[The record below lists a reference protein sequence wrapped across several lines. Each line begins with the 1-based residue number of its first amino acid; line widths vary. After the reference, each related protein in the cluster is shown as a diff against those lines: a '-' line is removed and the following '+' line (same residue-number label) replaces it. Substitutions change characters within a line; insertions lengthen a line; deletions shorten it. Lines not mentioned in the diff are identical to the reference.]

1 MAIRIARS
9 GSARAFDEPVTK
21 PDPPGIRAL
30 ASLLFFLAAIGIGFA
45 PAAHAERNFTVRF
58 DGNDYGDIQII
69 GNALMSCVQ
78 GTNNPPATCIAS
90 VPVSGTGSTSLNDND
105 YNMRLV
111 NVAGGTTS
119 SSSAD
124 LSLPTGA
131 TVLWA
136 GLYWGADTSAGTN
149 GTAATAALRGQI
161 RFSVPGGTY
170 QTVTAT
176 QVDAATA
183 AGQGTR
189 YSAFVDVT
197 TSVQGGGA
205 GTYRVAD
212 IQAGT
217 GQDRYAGWSLVVVV
231 RDTAQPLR
239 NLTVFDGYQVV
250 NSAAATVNI
259 TVSGFRTP
267 LSGPFTVRAG
277 AVSYEGDLS
286 STGDQ
291 LRVNGINLSNAVNP
305 ASNVFNSTISRLGAN
320 ITAKNP
326 NFANQLGFDADLF
339 DASGILAN
347 GATGATL
354 TFTTGG
360 ETYYPAVLTFANDV
374 YQPVV
379 DGNVIKTVTDLN
391 GGSVLA
397 NDVLQYTV
405 NISNTGNDPSANM
418 VLTDAIPANTTYVPG
433 TLVVASGA
441 NAGPK
446 TDASGDDQA
455 QFNGSSV
462 VFRLGTG
469 ANATTGGT
477 LAINA
482 STSITFNVRVNAGV
496 PAGTTIANQA
506 SVAYN
511 GASLGTPFVSLSD
524 GDPNTS
530 GNQPTTVVVGS
541 AQARLAISKDG
552 TPNPVVAGQNITYT
566 LHVDNN
572 GPNDAT
578 SVVVSDPLPATLT
591 FVSAVAGPDWII
603 TSPAVGATGTVTFNA
618 GTLPVGG
625 YDLTLVAR
633 VVPGTP
639 GGSSIGNTVSLSSS
653 NDPTGSHQAAT
664 NTTVANSGDLS
675 LSKGASAVAGQGQQ
689 ITYSLQLNNPGP
701 DPATGVAVSDP
712 LPANTTF
719 VSATAPAGWA
729 ATTPAVGG
737 TGTVTFTNASVPAG
751 VYSFVVV
758 AQVGAAAPIGGTIT
772 NTATVSSTSADS
784 NPANN
789 SATAGTTV
797 QNPVPSVT
805 KSFTP
810 ATVGSG
816 VPSALRITITNNAA
830 VAISGLAIGDT
841 LPTAPSQM
849 RVTNPVTGV
858 SNTCGGTFTA
868 ASNATVISLAGG
880 TLAAG
885 ASCLIEVN
893 VVATAIG
900 NYINTTGNVT
910 STQTPTGPTA
920 SATLGVGLLN
930 APTTTKS
937 FSPANVTLG
946 GAAQMTIAFANPNA
960 SAIVGVAFT
969 DNYPPGIANGTTVL
983 ASNSCGGTVT
993 ATAGGNSLQLAGATI
1008 PVAGCAIVVNVIG
1021 TAIGNAVNTT
1031 GPITTTNSQAG
1042 VEAIGTLAVTP
1053 LAAPTTTKAFAPA
1066 TVLVGGAS
1074 QMTIALTNPNA
1085 TAITQVGFDD
1095 SYPAGI
1101 VNAAAGV
1108 LVSNT
1113 CGGTVAAAPGDS
1125 TLSLSGGTIAANA
1138 SCSIVVNVVAI
1149 ADGVQVNNT
1158 GPISSS
1164 NAQSGAGAS
1173 GTLTVTPTANLAAA
1187 KTGPASV
1194 GFGGALS
1201 YSIVVSNTG
1210 PSSANGA
1217 TFSDPVPAGVTGIAA
1232 NCGSA
1237 TGGAVCGAVN
1247 VAGNNVTSTITTL
1260 PAGGSVTF
1268 AITGVAPSTGSSI
1281 SNTAS
1286 VAPPAGTTD
1295 PTAAN
1300 NSSTAVTTLLPP
1312 QLNVTKTANPNP
1324 FVVGQ
1329 PASYQ
1334 ITVQNTGAGASVGNI
1349 TIADV
1354 LPTGV
1359 TLASASGTNWSCSG
1373 TTTLSCTFTGTLA
1386 PGASTTLTLNV
1397 NVAANAGSANNTA
1410 TLSGGGDPGC
1420 PAAARCIGTVTVPV
1434 SASADILVA
1443 KTVDNATP
1451 NVGETVTFTITATNG
1466 GPSHATGVAIT
1477 DALPSGLAFVSATPS
1492 QGSYDDATGLW
1503 TVGALAN
1510 GATATLDITA
1520 TVLLPGSLTN
1530 TATRTGGDQ
1539 FDPDASNNSGSAG
1552 INAQPSADLQVAK
1565 TVDNAGPNG
1574 ATGVAITDALPPG
1587 VNFVASTPSQGTY
1600 DSGTGVWTVGALANG
1615 AAATLAITATV
1626 SLPGDITNTATISA
1640 SDQFDPNSANN
1651 SGGVTINGQSA
1662 DLQIVKTVDD
1672 ANPVR
1677 GDTVTFTITATNN
1690 GPSNATGIAI
1700 TDALPA
1706 ELALVSATPSQGTYN
1721 SGNGVWTVGT
1731 LAGTGPGATA
1741 TLTIVATVAADGGFT
1756 NTATVSAADQ
1766 PDPNPANNSSSV
1778 QVTPIASADLSLV
1791 KTGPASVIA
1800 GQQVAYSLAV
1810 TNSGPSDA
1818 ADVSLDDPTPAG
1830 LTFVSASAP
1839 CAAGFPCDLG
1849 TVAAGATVTVRV
1861 TFGVPSSATGSIA
1874 NTANVSSTTSDS
1886 DPADNDSTV
1895 TTTVVAQADLL
1906 VIKTGPASVTAGAAI
1921 AYNVVVTNNG
1931 PSDANGTSFT
1941 DAVPAGISGVTASC
1955 GSPTGG
1961 AVCGAVNV
1969 AGNNVTGTIT
1979 TLPSGGSV
1987 TFTIGGTAPTIGA
2000 SLSNTASAAPPTG
2013 VIDPDPTD
2021 NSSTATTMINASAD
2035 LSIVKSG
2042 PANATPGTGVSY
2054 TLAVTNTGPSV
2065 AEAVQ
2070 IDDPTPAGLSFV
2082 SASAPCA
2089 GGFPCALGD
2098 LASGATATITV
2109 TFAVPPGFAGTSI
2122 INTATATSTTDDPNG
2137 GNDSSTVVTPVS
2149 ATADLSALKSGPAS
2163 VTAGDAITYTVVVTN
2178 AGPSNAN
2185 GAQFSDPVPAAITG
2199 ISATCGAP
2207 SGGATCGAV
2216 NVAGNTVTSAITSLP
2231 AGASVTFTIDGT
2243 APADAM
2249 SLSNTASVTPPTGV
2263 SDPVGGNNSSTS
2275 TSNVGASADISIV
2288 KNGPSTVVSGS
2299 AISDTLVI
2307 ANAGPSGADGTTYS
2321 DTLPA
2326 GITGATAICG
2336 DASGGAVCAAPSVVG
2351 NTVSGT
2357 LPTFPAGGAVTIT
2370 IDGTA
2375 PIGATTLTNTATAAT
2390 PANVDDPN
2398 PGNDTS
2404 TVTTDVGAAAD
2415 IALTKT
2421 VDNAAPNVGETV
2433 TFTVTASND
2442 GPNDATAV
2450 AVTDGLPFGFG
2461 LVSATPSQGTY
2472 TPATGLWDIGDIAL
2486 GATATLTITVSIDEP
2501 GPLTN
2506 TATVSASDQ
2515 TDQDTSNNSA
2525 GVALNA
2531 GASADLAIEKT
2542 VDNPTPNVG
2551 DTVTFTIT
2559 LSNNG
2564 PNGATGAEVT
2574 DMLPAGLTLVAAMPS
2589 QGSYASA
2596 AGVWTVGDIANG
2608 GVATLAL
2615 TVSVDQPG
2623 AIINVATITGEN
2635 ENDPAQGNNESGA
2648 AVNGQLADIQVL
2660 KTVDNAAP
2668 NVGDTVTFTITA
2680 RDNGPN
2686 DATGVAVT
2694 DNLPAGLAFV
2704 SVSASQGSYSEASGV
2719 WTIGTLDA
2727 AGAGST
2733 ATLTIVA
2740 SVQQAGALTN
2750 TASVSASDQPDPNST
2765 NDSASASLNGNPL
2778 ADLAVTKSGP
2788 ASVIPGDA
2796 IVYTI
2801 VVTNNGPSD
2810 AANVV
2815 VVDTT
2820 PAGLVFAGN
2829 AGACATPYPCT
2840 IATLASGASATVTT
2854 TMNVP
2859 ADYAGANPVVN
2870 TAHANSDTPDPDNTD
2885 NQGSASTAVGP
2896 GSADLTI
2903 VKEGPATVP
2912 AGNAV
2917 IYALIITN
2925 NGPSPANGAAYND
2938 DVPADLLLFD
2948 ARCGNETGGAACVTQ
2963 PTISGHNVSGTIGSL
2978 PSGGSVIVNV
2988 FSNAPAT
2995 AITVSNTAT
3004 LTAPAGITD
3013 PNPGDNSS
3021 SVDTTVIAGPAL
3033 ADIRVEKSGPAS
3045 ATPGA
3050 NVTYALTVT
3059 NDGPDTAANV
3069 MLFDPAPAGLTF
3081 VSATTPC
3088 QSGFPCA
3095 IGDLSN
3101 GASTIVSVTFA
3112 VPADAT
3118 GSIVNTATV
3127 GSDTVDPNMLD
3138 NDSTV
3143 STPIVPGGSS
3153 AALAVVKSG
3162 PPSVAAGTAMTY
3174 TLSVTNNGPD
3184 AAANAVLSDPT
3195 PAGLTFIGADA
3206 PCAAGFPCALGTL
3219 AVGQNVTLTATFAVA
3234 ANASGTVSNTAGVSS
3249 ETTDPDATDNTSTVA
3264 TTVIPAGT
3272 SADLVVLKTGPAS
3285 VQAGSSVT
3293 YTLSVTNNG
3302 PDVAVDTVISDP
3314 TPAGLTFIG
3323 ADAPCDSGFPC
3334 ALGTLAGGQNVTIA
3348 ATYAVAANASGT
3360 VVNTASVSSDTADPD
3375 TTNSSSVATAT
3386 VIGGGPGEPTVPVP
3400 VDARWMLLLLGALL
3414 AFAGLAARGK
3424 SRG

>member
-1 MAIRIARS
+1 MAIHIARS
-9 GSARAFDEPVTK
+9 RCARAFDEPVTS
-21 PDPPGIRAL
+21 PDPRRTRVL
-30 ASLLFFLAAIGIGFA
+30 ASLLLFLAAIGIGFA
-45 PAAHAERNFTVRF
+45 PAAYAERNFTVRF
-58 DGNDYGDIQII
+58 DGNDYGDIQIV
-69 GNALMSCVQ
+69 GNTLMSCVQ
-78 GTNNPPATCIAS
+78 GTNSPPATCIAS

-105 YNMRLV
+105 YNMRQV
-111 NVAGGTTS
+111 NVAGGTTN

-170 QTVTAT
+170 QSVTAT
-176 QVDAATA
+176 QIDAATA
-183 AGQGTR
+183 AGQATR

-197 TSVQGGGA
+197 TRVQGGGA

-250 NSAAATVNI
+250 NSTAATVNI

-320 ITAKNP
+320 IAAKNP

-405 NISNTGNDPSANM
+405 SVSNTGNDPSANV

-469 ANATTGGT
+469 ANATVGGT
-477 LAINA
+477 LGINA

-603 TSPAVGATGTVTFNA
+603 AAPAVGATGTVTFSA
-618 GTLPVGG
+618 DTLPVGG

-701 DPATGVAVSDP
+701 DPATGVAVTDP

-719 VSATAPAGWA
+719 VSATAPAGWT

-737 TGTVTFTNASVPAG
+737 IGTVTFTNASVPPG
-751 VYSFVVV
+751 VYSFVIV

-772 NTATVSSTSADS
+772 NTATVASSSADS

-789 SATAGTTV
+789 TATAGTTV
-797 QNPVPSVT
+797 QNPVPSLA

-810 ATVGSG
+810 AAVGSG

-830 VAISGLAIGDT
+830 VSISGVAISDT
-841 LPTAPSQM
+841 LPTTPGQM
-849 RVTNPVTGV
+849 RVTNPVTGAT
-858 SNTCGGTFTA
+858 NTCGGTFTA

-885 ASCLIEVN
+885 ASCFVEVN
-893 VVATAIG
+893 VVATVVG
-900 NYINTTGNVT
+900 NYVNTTGNVT

-920 SATLGVGLLN
+920 SATLGIGLLN
-930 APTTTKS
+930 APATTKS
-937 FSPANVTLG
+937 FTPASVTLG

-960 SAIVGVAFT
+960 SSIIGVAFT
-969 DNYPPGIANGTTVL
+969 DNYPTGIVNGATVL

-1031 GPITTTNSQAG
+1031 GPITTTNSQPGA
-1042 VEAIGTLAVTP
+1042 EAIGTLAVTP

-1066 TVLVGGAS
+1066 TVLVGGAA

-1085 TAITQVGFDD
+1085 TAVAQVGFDD

-1113 CGGTVAAAPGDS
+1113 CGGTVAATPGDS

-1149 ADGVQVNNT
+1149 ADGAQVNNT

-1164 NAQSGAGAS
+1164 NAQTGAGAS

-1187 KTGPASV
+1187 KSGPASV

-1201 YSIVVSNTG
+1201 YSVVVSNAG

-1232 NCGSA
+1232 NCGGA

-1268 AITGVAPSTGSSI
+1268 TITGIAPSTGASI
-1281 SNTAS
+1281 SNTAT
-1286 VAPPAGTTD
+1286 VAPPTGTTD
-1295 PTAAN
+1295 PTPAN

-1312 QLNVTKTANPNP
+1312 QLTVTKTANPNP

-1334 ITVQNTGAGASVGNI
+1334 ITVQNAGAGASAGNI

-1359 TLASASGTNWSCSG
+1359 TLAGASGTNWSCTG

-1397 NVAANAGSANNTA
+1397 NVAANASSANNTA
-1410 TLSGGGDPGC
+1410 TASGGGDPGC
-1420 PAAARCIGTVTVPV
+1420 PAAARCIGAVTVPV

-1466 GPSHATGVAIT
+1466 GPSNATGVAIT

-1510 GATATLDITA
+1510 GAAATLDITA

-1565 TVDNAGPNG
+1565 TVDNAVPNLGTNVVYTITVTNAGPNG
-1574 ATGVAITDALPPG
+1574 ATGVAITDPLPAG
-1587 VNFVASTPSQGTY
+1587 VDFVASTPSQGTY
-1600 DSGTGVWTVGALANG
+1600 DSGTGVWTVGTLANG
-1615 AAATLAITATV
+1615 AAPTLAITATV

-1640 SDQFDPNSANN
+1640 SDQFDPNTANN

-1662 DLQIVKTVDD
+1662 DIQIIKTVDD

-1690 GPSNATGIAI
+1690 GPSNATGIAV

-1706 ELALVSATPSQGTYN
+1706 ELTLVSATPSQGTYD
-1721 SGNGVWTVGT
+1721 SGSGAWTVGA
-1731 LAGTGPGATA
+1731 LASTGPGATA
-1741 TLTIVATVAADGGFT
+1741 TLTIVAIVAADGGFT

-1791 KTGPASVIA
+1791 KTGPASVVA

-1818 ADVSLDDPTPAG
+1818 ANVSLDDPTPAG

-1849 TVAAGATVTVRV
+1849 TVAAGATVTVTV
-1861 TFGVPSSATGSIA
+1861 TFSVPGGATGSIA

-1886 DPADNDSTV
+1886 DPTDNDSTA
-1895 TTTVVAQADLL
+1895 TTTIVAQADLL
-1906 VIKTGPASVTAGAAI
+1906 VIKTGPASVIAGGAI
-1921 AYNVVVTNNG
+1921 AYSVVVTNNG
-1931 PSDANGTSFT
+1931 PSDANGTGFT
-1941 DAVPAGISGVTASC
+1941 DAVPAGISGITASC
-1955 GSPTGG
+1955 GSPSGG

-1969 AGNNVTGTIT
+1969 AGNNVASTIT

-1987 TFTIGGTAPTIGA
+1987 TFTITGSAPNIGT

-2013 VIDPDPTD
+2013 VTDPDPTD
-2021 NSSTATTMINASAD
+2021 NASTVSTTVNASAD
-2035 LSIVKSG
+2035 LSIVKTG
-2042 PANATPGTGVSY
+2042 PASATPGTNVSY
-2054 TLAVTNTGPSV
+2054 SLAAGNAGPSV
-2065 AEAVQ
+2065 AQAVQ
-2070 IDDPTPAGLSFV
+2070 LDDPTPAGLSFV

-2109 TFAVPPGFAGTSI
+2109 TFAIPPGFGGASI
-2122 INTATATSTTDDPNG
+2122 SNTATATTTTADPDG
-2137 GNDSSTVVTPVS
+2137 GNDSSTVVTPVAAS
-2149 ATADLSALKSGPAS
+2149 ADLSAVKSGPAN
-2163 VTAGDAITYTVVVTN
+2163 VIAGDAITYTVIVAN

-2199 ISATCGAP
+2199 VTASCGAP
-2207 SGGATCGAV
+2207 TGGATCGAV
-2216 NVAGNTVTSAITSLP
+2216 NVAGNTVTSTITSLP
-2231 AGASVTFTIDGT
+2231 AGSSVTFTITGT
-2243 APADAM
+2243 AP
-2249 SLSNTASVTPPTGV
+2249 
-2263 SDPVGGNNSSTS
+2263 
-2275 TSNVGASADISIV
+2275 
-2288 KNGPSTVVSGS
+2288 
-2299 AISDTLVI
+2299 
-2307 ANAGPSGADGTTYS
+2307 
-2321 DTLPA
+2321 
-2326 GITGATAICG
+2326 
-2336 DASGGAVCAAPSVVG
+2336 
-2351 NTVSGT
+2351 
-2357 LPTFPAGGAVTIT
+2357 F
-2370 IDGTA
+2370 
-2375 PIGATTLTNTATAAT
+2375 GATTLTNTATAVA
-2390 PANVDDPN
+2390 PANVNDPN
-2398 PGNDTS
+2398 AGNNTS
-2404 TVTTDVGAAAD
+2404 TVTTGVGAAAD

-2421 VDNAAPNVGETV
+2421 VDNATPNVGDTV
-2433 TFTVTASND
+2433 TFTVTATND
-2442 GPNDATAV
+2442 GPDDATAV

-2461 LVSATPSQGTY
+2461 FVSASPSQGTY

-2486 GATATLTITVSIDEP
+2486 GATATLTITASIDEP

-2515 TDQDTSNNSA
+2515 TDPDTSNNGA
-2525 GVALNA
+2525 GAALNA
-2531 GASADLAIEKT
+2531 GASADLAIAKT

-2564 PNGATGAEVT
+2564 PNGVTGAEVT
-2574 DMLPAGLTLVAAMPS
+2574 DVLPAGLALIAATPS

-2596 AGVWTVGDIANG
+2596 GGVWTVGDIANG

-2623 AIINVATITGEN
+2623 AITNIATITGEN
-2635 ENDPAQGNNESGA
+2635 ENDPVQGNNESGA

-2680 RDNGPN
+2680 HDNGPN
-2686 DATGVAVT
+2686 DATGVTLT
-2694 DNLPAGLAFV
+2694 DSLPAGLAFV
-2704 SVSASQGSYSEASGV
+2704 SASASQGSYSDATGV

-2740 SVQQAGALTN
+2740 TVQQAGALTN

-2778 ADLAVTKSGP
+2778 ADLSVTKSGP

-2815 VVDTT
+2815 VDDPT
-2820 PAGLVFAGN
+2820 PAGLTFAGN
-2829 AGACATPYPCT
+2829 AGACTTPYPCA
-2840 IATLASGASATVTT
+2840 IASLASGASATITT

-2859 ADYAGANPVVN
+2859 ADYAGANPIVN
-2870 TAHANSDTPDPDNTD
+2870 TAHAGSDTPDPDNTD

-2896 GSADLTI
+2896 GDADLTI

-2912 AGNAV
+2912 VGNAV

-2925 NGPSPANGAAYND
+2925 NGPSPANGASYSD
-2938 DVPADLLLFD
+2938 DVPAELLLFS
-2948 ARCGNETGGAACVTQ
+2948 ATCGNETGGAACVTQ

-2978 PSGGSVIVNV
+2978 PSGGSVIVNI

-2995 AITVSNTAT
+2995 AVTVSNTAT
-3004 LTAPAGITD
+3004 LTPPAGITD
-3013 PNPGDNSS
+3013 PNPGDNTST
-3021 SVDTTVIAGPAL
+3021 VDTTVIAGPAS
-3033 ADIRVEKSGPAS
+3033 ADLGVEKIGPAS
-3045 ATPGA
+3045 ATPGT
-3050 NVTYALTVT
+3050 NLTYSLTVT
-3059 NDGPDTAANV
+3059 NNGPDTASNV
-3069 MLFDPAPAGLTF
+3069 MLSDPAPAGLTF
-3081 VSATTPC
+3081 VSASTPC
-3088 QSGFPCA
+3088 QAGFPCT
-3095 IGDLSN
+3095 IGDLAN

-3118 GSIVNTATV
+3118 GSMVNTAIV
-3127 GSDTVDPNMLD
+3127 GSDTVDPNGLN

-3153 AALAVVKSG
+3153 ADLAVIKSG
-3162 PPSVAAGTAMTY
+3162 PASIAAGTAATY
-3174 TLSVTNNGPD
+3174 SLSITNNGPD
-3184 AAANAVLSDPT
+3184 AATNAVLSDPT
-3195 PAGLTFIGADA
+3195 PAGMTFLGADA
-3206 PCAAGFPCALGTL
+3206 PCAAGFPCTLGAL
-3219 AVGQNVTLTATFAVA
+3219 ASGQNVTLTATFAVA
-3234 ANASGTVSNTAGVSS
+3234 ANASGILSNTAGIGSDTS
-3249 ETTDPDATDNTSTVA
+3249 DPDAANNTSTVA
-3264 TTVIPAGT
+3264 TTVIPSGT

-3285 VQAGSSVT
+3285 VQAGTSVT
-3293 YTLSVTNNG
+3293 YAISVTNNG
-3302 PDVAVDTVISDP
+3302 PDAAVDTVITDP

-3323 ADAPCDSGFPC
+3323 ADAPCGFGFPC
-3334 ALGTLAGGQNVTIA
+3334 ALGTLTSGQNVTIT
-3348 ATYAVAANASGT
+3348 ATFAVAANASGT

-3375 TTNSSSVATAT
+3375 TTNSSSVASVA
-3386 VIGGGPGEPTVPVP
+3386 VIGGGPGAPPTVPVP
-3400 VDARWMLLLLGALL
+3400 IDARWMLLLLGVLL
-3414 AFAGLAARGK
+3414 AFAGLAAEIR